1 MDIAALLL
9 ILSRRLLLRA
19 LAVVAD
25 VDILKAP
32 LDEIVRVVRD

>member
-1 MDIAALLL
+1 MDIVALLL

-19 LAVVAD
+19 FAVVAD

-32 LDEIVRVVRD
+32 FDEIVRVVRD